1 MTVALMRRYVL
12 KRIVWSVIA
21 VWIVISAAFLLV
33 ALTPDP
39 NEVIIAWAAG
49 SEAAEAYSQARNY
62 DLPLYERY
70 WLWLSSYLVLDLGTT
85 LGGKP
90 VTQAFRE
97 TIPVT
102 ALYVV
107 PAIILSTVVGVGTG
121 LYTAIRSGG
130 YLDRVIT
137 AAVYSGFGLPV
148 FWLGEMSIAIAVHE
162 LGWVEIA
169 WDDRYG
175 LWHPDNLQS
184 MVLPAAVVCI
194 NLLAVQARYTRAE
207 ALEYVPAEFVRT
219 LEAGGARPRDIA
231 RHVLRNAALPLVS
244 LFCIEGVALLL
255 VTVYVVEAV
264 FGLPGAGALAYDA
277 IYARDVGVVLAATLL
292 VAVIGVLGNLLQD
305 LLYIWLDPR
314 VDFE

>member
-1 MTVALMRRYVL
+1 MRRYLL
-12 KRIVWSVIA
+12 KRLAWSVVA

-39 NEVIIAWAAG
+39 NEVLVAWVAG
-49 SEAAEAYSQARNY
+49 GEAVDAYRQARNY
-62 DLPLYERY
+62 NLPLYERY
-70 WLWLSSYLVLDLGTT
+70 WLWLSSYLSLDLGTT

-102 ALYVV
+102 ALYVL
-107 PAIILSTVVGVGTG
+107 PAIFVSTLVGVATG
-121 LYTAIRSGG
+121 LYTAMRSGG
-130 YLDRVIT
+130 YVDRVVT

-148 FWLGEMSIAIAVHE
+148 FWLGEMAIALAVHE

-184 MVLPAAVVCI
+184 LILPATVVCA

-219 LEAGGARPRDIA
+219 LRASGAESSDVA

-255 VTVYVVEAV
+255 VTIYVVEAV
-264 FGLPGAGALAYDA
+264 FGLPGAGALAYGA
-277 IYARDVGVVLAATLL
+277 IYERDISVVLAATLL
-292 VAVIGVLGNLLQD
+292 VAVLGVFGNLLQD
-305 LLYIWLDPR
+305 VLYVWLDPR
-314 VDFE
+314 VDVE

>member
-1 MTVALMRRYVL
+1 MRRYVL
-12 KRIVWSVIA
+12 KRLAWSVVA

-39 NEVIIAWAAG
+39 NEVLVAWVAG
-49 SEAAEAYSQARNY
+49 GEAVEAYRQARNY
-62 DLPLYERY
+62 NLPLYERY

-102 ALYVV
+102 ALYVL
-107 PAIILSTVVGVGTG
+107 PAVLLSTIIGVGTG
-121 LYTAIRSGG
+121 LYTAMRSGG
-130 YLDRVIT
+130 YLDRAIT

-148 FWLGEMSIAIAVHE
+148 FWLGEMSIAVAVHE
-162 LGWVEIA
+162 LGWVEVA

-175 LWHPDNLQS
+175 MWHPDNLQT
-184 MVLPAAVVCI
+184 MVLPAAVVCA

-219 LEAGGARPRDIA
+219 LRASGAGSRDLA

-255 VTVYVVEAV
+255 VTIYVVEAV
-264 FGLPGAGALAYDA
+264 FGLPGAGALAYNA
-277 IYARDVGVVLAATLL
+277 IYDRDIGVVLAATLL
-292 VAVIGVLGNLLQD
+292 VAIVGVLGNLLQD
-305 LLYIWLDPR
+305 VLYVWLDPR
-314 VDFE
+314 VDVE

>member
-1 MTVALMRRYVL
+1 MRRYVL
-12 KRIVWSVIA
+12 KRLAWSVVA

-39 NEVIIAWAAG
+39 NEVIISWAAG
-49 SEAAEAYSQARNY
+49 AEAAEAYRQARNY
-62 DLPLYERY
+62 DLPLYRRY
-70 WLWLSSYLVLDLGTT
+70 WLWLSSYLTLDLGTT
-85 LGGKP
+85 QSGQP

-97 TIPVT
+97 TLPVT

-107 PAIILSTVVGVGTG
+107 PAVVVSTILGVATG

-130 YLDRVIT
+130 YLDRFVT

-148 FWLGEMSIAIAVHE
+148 FWLGEMAIAVAVHE

-175 LWHPDNLQS
+175 LWHPANLQS
-184 MVLPAAVVCI
+184 MILPATVVCA
-194 NLLAVQARYTRAE
+194 NLLAVQARYARAE

-219 LEAGGARPRDIA
+219 LRASGASSRDVA

-255 VTVYVVEAV
+255 VTVYVVESV

-277 IYARDVGVVLAATLL
+277 IYSRDIGVVLAATLL
-292 VAVIGVLGNLLQD
+292 VAVVGVLGNLLQD
-305 LLYIWLDPR
+305 VLYVWLDPR
-314 VDFE
+314 VDVE